1 MMMKLIVACAATVLS
16 LGAMAGDDDKS
27 ATGADASFKSLD
39 RDTDQRLSKTEAS
52 GDKMLTEH
60 FAAIDADS
68 DGFLTKRE
76 YTAHMKEMKGE
87 TTKKRDY

>member
-1 MMMKLIVACAATVLS
+1 MMHKVIVAVAATILS
-16 LGAMAGDDDKS
+16 AGAIADDTDKS
-27 ATGADASFKSLD
+27 AGADATFKSLD

-68 DGFLTKRE
+68 DGFLSQRE
-76 YTAHMKEMKGE
+76 YTAHMKEMKGQ
-87 TTKKRDY
+87 KKREY

>member
-1 MMMKLIVACAATVLS
+1 MMHKVIVAVAATILS
-16 LGAMAGDDDKS
+16 AGAIADDTDK
-27 ATGADASFKSLD
+27 AAGADATFKSLD

-68 DGFLTKRE
+68 DGFLSQRE
-76 YTAHMKEMKGE
+76 YTAHMKEMQG
-87 TTKKRDY
+87 KKKKEY